1 MARSKKIPERE
12 IRTITA
18 MVGDTIAEN
27 AHAAS
32 VETLI
37 GMNSF
42 MQKAVQ
48 LKNVDFDFSK
58 GTTLS
63 ISKQLS

>member
-48 LKNVDFDFSK
+48 LKNVDFDFS
-58 GTTLS
+58 
-63 ISKQLS
+63 